1 MIELIFKLT
10 EEGGGTRDAVVR
22 IHEPFRNPP
31 EKEWPWAIPVE
42 VDVDGAGRRF
52 VTYGMDPLD
61 AVENGALHAAIMLR
75 GIHGDALDP
84 PVEPRKI
91 DD

>member
-10 EEGGGTRDAVVR
+10 EEGGGTRDVVVR

-31 EKEWPWAIPVE
+31 ELEWPWAIPVD
-42 VDVDGAGRRF
+42 VDVDVDGRRF

-61 AVENGALHAAIMLR
+61 AVENGARHAAILLH
-75 GIHGDALDP
+75 GLYGDALE
-84 PVEPRKI
+84 PVLESRK
-91 DD
+91 

>member
-1 MIELIFKLT
+1 
-10 EEGGGTRDAVVR
+10 
-22 IHEPFRNPP
+22 
-31 EKEWPWAIPVE
+31 VE